1 MLVYTKYHRKSDR
14 KQKTYKKIY
23 VLIET
28 FEERERVN
36 AYRRRNVSTYYGCS
50 KTIRTHSSRGNGG
63 FSHECESAKR

>member
-28 FEERERVN
+28 FEKRERVN
-36 AYRRRNVSTYYGCS
+36 APKDSFQDFDIVYIVKPCAE
-50 KTIRTHSSRGNGG
+50 
-63 FSHECESAKR
+63 FF